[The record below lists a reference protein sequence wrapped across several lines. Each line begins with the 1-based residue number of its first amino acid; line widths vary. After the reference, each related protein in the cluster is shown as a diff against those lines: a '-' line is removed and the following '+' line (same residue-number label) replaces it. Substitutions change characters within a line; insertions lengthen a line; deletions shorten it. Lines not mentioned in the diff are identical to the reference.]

1 MKESGG
7 RGEGSSEGR
16 QDNLLTAS
24 KSVFSTP
31 SSSRLDRKDLE
42 ILSHAGDG
50 ARTLLSVSEKTEM
63 SFVECLHRAKRLQG
77 MGLLKK
83 LDDSPR
89 SDGLFLYLAV
99 RREI

>member
-16 QDNLLTAS
+16 QDNLFTAG

-42 ILSHAGDG
+42 ILSHARDG
-50 ARTLLSVSEKTEM
+50 PTTLLSVSQKTEI
-63 SFVECLHRAKRLQG
+63 SFVECLHRAKRLQR
-77 MGLLKK
+77 MSLLKK

-89 SDGLFLYLAV
+89 SDGLYLYLAV
-99 RREI
+99 QREI